1 MASRASALVPPRA
14 RSALAASHASPY
26 AHGVTALRSLTAL
39 LLALFVAGAGVQD
52 SVLTCRTLNTTHR
65 SCCCKHSV
73 RLPALG
79 DELARA
85 PCCDAA
91 AHATTAIPPSTRAG
105 ADFQLAPPARTLVPL
120 LAAMVLQGEPAPTPA
135 RAASTALTT
144 GPPLHLKKRVLLL

>member
-1 MASRASALVPPRA
+1 M
-14 RSALAASHASPY
+14 LAASHASLY

-52 SVLTCRTLNTTHR
+52 SVLMCRTLNTTHR

-73 RLPALG
+73 RLPAQG

-91 AHATTAIPPSTRAG
+91 APATTAIPPSTRAG
-105 ADFQLAPPARTLVPL
+105 ADFHLAAPVRTLVPM
-120 LAAMVLQGEPAPTPA
+120 LAATLILSDPAPTPA
-135 RAASTALTT
+135 SAASTALTT
-144 GPPLHLKKRVLLL
+144 GPPLHLKKRVLLI